1 MGGVKKE
8 EPEKEREI
16 FSQFEAAACHG
27 LLLSRRELSN
37 NALLFSEGKAGVQIS
52 PVLTWISHQL
62 SPSQR

>member
-27 LLLSRRELSN
+27 LLLSSRKLSN

-52 PVLTWISHQL
+52 PVLT
-62 SPSQR
+62 